1 MENLHFSQM
10 VTAQAKK
17 YGDKTVLYSRKKTTE
32 SEKKQ
37 LKVGKN
43 SAGMS
48 SKNRFL

>member
-17 YGDKTVLYSRKKTTE
+17 YGDKTVLYSRKK
-32 SEKKQ
+32 Q

-48 SKNRFL
+48 SKTRFL